1 MQKECRRVGRREK
14 QSTAI
19 NPPNSEAGAALCVP
33 ATCHILQLS
42 GEKLKEKLGQGAQK
56 GWAAKAGMNQAQ
68 SLQGTRK
75 REEEEGLVRL
85 KLSLPA
91 CCAHVLLYL

>member
-1 MQKECRRVGRREK
+1 M
-14 QSTAI
+14 
-19 NPPNSEAGAALCVP
+19 
-33 ATCHILQLS
+33 
-42 GEKLKEKLGQGAQK
+42 KEKLGQGAQK

-75 REEEEGLVRL
+75 REEEGLVRL